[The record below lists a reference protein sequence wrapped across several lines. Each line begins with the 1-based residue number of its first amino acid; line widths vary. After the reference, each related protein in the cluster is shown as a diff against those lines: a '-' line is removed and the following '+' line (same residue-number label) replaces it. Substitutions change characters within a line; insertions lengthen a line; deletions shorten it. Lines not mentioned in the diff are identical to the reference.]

1 MATKQERAQLREKYC
16 VEKLSPILQG
26 MVAEMLKVLPEDP
39 DEYMRTWLDAKIIE
53 EGGSPP
59 GYVPQPIVLQT
70 VCAAPPTESRPSVG
84 TPLEITGELVPE
96 EEATRLSTLTQ
107 LIADTPGAAR
117 ATVFSVR
124 GSVVPV
130 DDKQEIARVSEMAA
144 PTVAAAAPEPSSKLS
159 TLSQMIADTP
169 GAARTTVVTI
179 RGTIV
184 PEKDISRLSTLSQ
197 VIADTPGAAPR
208 GTVVTVRA
216 TVTEEEAKRLST
228 LSQVIADTPGAARGT
243 VHSQAPMVALRGT
256 VVSELVAPTVAGA
269 APAPAENEPVT
280 VLGTIVPESQLI
292 AEQNRLSTLTQL
304 INDTPGASRGTLL
317 TVRGSCAPSNITAQE
332 EARMSTLSQVIAD
345 TPGASR
351 GTVVTVRGTVKE
363 RPSEVITAQVVVS
376 EEEAKRLSTLS
387 QIISDTPG
395 AARASAVTVRGTV
408 VTPEEASRLS
418 TLSQLIA
425 DTPGASRVTVASVL
439 GGALGGRAS
448 GGDKLQALDKHEEE
462 RQMHQKRASN
472 AAMTE
477 QLRQISE
484 QEHAAH
490 EARQE
495 RLSNRKSATEGSIAE
510 QVRQVSEHGD
520 KARSVPSVPNVSEL
534 QARLSQKGI
543 SAE

>member
-1 MATKQERAQLREKYC
+1 
-16 VEKLSPILQG
+16 
-26 MVAEMLKVLPEDP
+26 
-39 DEYMRTWLDAKIIE
+39 
-53 EGGSPP
+53 
-59 GYVPQPIVLQT
+59 
-70 VCAAPPTESRPSVG
+70 
-84 TPLEITGELVPE
+84 
-96 EEATRLSTLTQ
+96 
-107 LIADTPGAAR
+107 
-117 ATVFSVR
+117 
-124 GSVVPV
+124 
-130 DDKQEIARVSEMAA
+130 
-144 PTVAAAAPEPSSKLS
+144 
-159 TLSQMIADTP
+159 
-169 GAARTTVVTI
+169 
-179 RGTIV
+179 
-184 PEKDISRLSTLSQ
+184 
-197 VIADTPGAAPR
+197 
-208 GTVVTVRA
+208 
-216 TVTEEEAKRLST
+216 
-228 LSQVIADTPGAARGT
+228 
-243 VHSQAPMVALRGT
+243 
-256 VVSELVAPTVAGA
+256 
-269 APAPAENEPVT
+269 
-280 VLGTIVPESQLI
+280 
-292 AEQNRLSTLTQL
+292 
-304 INDTPGASRGTLL
+304 
-317 TVRGSCAPSNITAQE
+317 
-332 EARMSTLSQVIAD
+332 MSTLSQVIAD

-439 GGALGGRAS
+439 GGLGGRAS

-490 EARQE
+490 EAQQE

>member
-1 MATKQERAQLREKYC
+1 M
-16 VEKLSPILQG
+16 
-26 MVAEMLKVLPEDP
+26 
-39 DEYMRTWLDAKIIE
+39 
-53 EGGSPP
+53 
-59 GYVPQPIVLQT
+59 
-70 VCAAPPTESRPSVG
+70 
-84 TPLEITGELVPE
+84 
-96 EEATRLSTLTQ
+96 
-107 LIADTPGAAR
+107 
-117 ATVFSVR
+117 FSVR

-130 DDKQEIARVSEMAA
+130 DDKQEIARISELAA
-144 PTVAAAAPEPSSKLS
+144 PVVAAAAPEPSSKLS

-228 LSQVIADTPGAARGT
+228 LSQVIADTPGASRGT

-280 VLGTIVPESQLI
+280 VLGTIIPESQLI

-332 EARMSTLSQVIAD
+332 EARMSTLSQVVAD

-351 GTVVTVRGTVKE
+351 GTVVTVRGTVKG

-418 TLSQLIA
+418 TLSQLMA

-439 GGALGGRAS
+439 GGLGGRAS

-490 EARQE
+490 EAKQE
-495 RLSNRKSATEGSIAE
+495 RLSNRKSATEGSVAE

-520 KARSVPSVPNVSEL
+520 KARSVPSVPKVSEL